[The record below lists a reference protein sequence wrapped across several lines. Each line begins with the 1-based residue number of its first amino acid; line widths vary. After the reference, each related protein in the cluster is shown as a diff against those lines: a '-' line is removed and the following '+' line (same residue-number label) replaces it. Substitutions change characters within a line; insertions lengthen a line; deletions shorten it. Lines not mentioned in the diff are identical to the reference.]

1 MRVTAN
7 RAMSAPKTTCT
18 ISSVRPM
25 CANRRR
31 QATMSAPATAPAPAA
46 DSQQQDRQ
54 LTHEGVEAEEERR

>member
-1 MRVTAN
+1 
-7 RAMSAPKTTCT
+7 
-18 ISSVRPM
+18 M